1 MHWTPPAS
9 SLLALL
15 LPAALAGCNDTPSK
29 GTIEQLIKARIDAG
43 MANLTLNGCVPAQGE
58 PGTVCEVK
66 FDRPQYNE
74 WMLMSLRLVKANGGW
89 SIVENRAINSAKYW
103 N

>member
-1 MHWTPPAS
+1 MR
-9 SLLALL
+9 LLPSAATLAALL
-15 LPAALAGCNDTPSK
+15 LPAALAGCDDTPSK
-29 GTIEQLIKARIDAG
+29 ATIEQLIHARIDSE
-43 MANLTLNGCVPAQGE
+43 MTNLTLNGCVPAQGE

-74 WMLMSLRLVKANGGW
+74 WMLMSLRLVKANGDW